1 MEGFLVL
8 ESKDV
13 LLLFRLS
20 SRADNE
26 DLADEVVDDRR
37 KRGVSRDFISVIAPS
52 LLKNQ
57 DYESNVTAHHEGRTR
72 VGIGG
77 KPELVR
83 LHKQGIAFAWVPPTR
98 GEILLAGS
106 MNQYRD
112 FFRAFQRPKMAQ

>member
-1 MEGFLVL
+1 M
-8 ESKDV
+8 
-13 LLLFRLS
+13 
-20 SRADNE
+20 
-26 DLADEVVDDRR
+26 DDRR
-37 KRGVSRDFISVIAPS
+37 KRGASRDFRSVIAPS

-57 DYESNVTAHHEGRTR
+57 DYESNVTAHHERRIR

-83 LHKQGIAFAWVPPTR
+83 LQKQGIAFAWVPPTR

-112 FFRAFQRPKMAQ
+112 VFRAF

>member
-1 MEGFLVL
+1 MVLPMEGFLVL
-8 ESKDV
+8 ESMDV
-13 LLLFRLS
+13 LLLFSLS

-26 DLADEVVDDRR
+26 DLADEVVDDLRE
-37 KRGVSRDFISVIAPS
+37 RGASREFRSAMAPS
-52 LLKNQ
+52 LLKSQ
-57 DYESNVTAHHEGRTR
+57 DHESNVTAHHERRIR
-72 VGIGG
+72 VEIGG

-112 FFRAFQRPKMAQ
+112 FFRAF